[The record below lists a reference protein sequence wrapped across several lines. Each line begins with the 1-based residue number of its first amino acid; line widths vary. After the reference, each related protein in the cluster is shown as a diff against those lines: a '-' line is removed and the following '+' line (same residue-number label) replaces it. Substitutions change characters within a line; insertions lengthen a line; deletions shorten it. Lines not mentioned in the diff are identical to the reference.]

1 MHMTDAPVT
10 TTGQLLVAQ
19 VRGRPDGV
27 AYARK
32 RLGIWEERSWAQL
45 GDEVAEGVAVLR
57 QAAIGRGDRVLLMG
71 DVRPELVTV
80 LLAAQLIGAE
90 CVLCYPTVSSADLAG
105 LVETAVP
112 DLVVGEVEED
122 TELAAKSGSTASRSI
137 VVSGSPVG
145 GADHLTWAEALAS
158 AREGGPID
166 LEALASQVKSD
177 DLAFLVPTA
186 GTSGPP
192 HLVPVTH
199 HNLLSAWNGVWEI
212 APEITATDR
221 VLVDSPLAHPA
232 GQATALVLPLLF
244 GCRTFYVDDVA
255 EYSPAVR
262 EVQPT
267 VSVSTARRWVRTASR
282 LEAALASSTRVKRA
296 LFRFGLRLESGP
308 LRWLGSRLSSRAI
321 FEQLGYA
328 RLRVAVVG
336 WSALPER
343 AAAFWSSMGLE
354 LTEVYGLAETAG
366 VAARI
371 NPVDRTM
378 TPLGDSALHVR
389 ETGEIC
395 VSGSAVA
402 VAVDI
407 AGGVDDGDGGRW
419 CATGDMARVADGGDL
434 RFIGRLTG
442 ALADSTTTVQEM
454 EWLLMDSPFI
464 LEVVVV
470 DNGSDGLRAH
480 VGLDTDVTAEWA
492 HRHGIRFTTH
502 DELVTHEA
510 VHEILTREVADRIGE
525 ASGLPEIRHLV
536 LLDKPLGHEE
546 MTPTREVRDEFRAQ
560 LAKNAVTA

>member
-1 MHMTDAPVT
+1 MVDAALT

-19 VRGRPDGV
+19 VRRRANEV

-32 RLGIWEERSWAQL
+32 RLGIWEERSWAQF

-57 QAAIGRGDRVLLMG
+57 HAAIGRGDRVLLMG
-71 DVRPELVTV
+71 DVRPELVAL
-80 LLAAQLIGAE
+80 LLAAQLVGAE
-90 CVLCYPTVSSADLAG
+90 CVLCYPTVSSVDLAA
-105 LVETAVP
+105 LVETSVP

-122 TELAAKSGSTASRSI
+122 LVLAAMSGSAASRSI

-145 GADHLTWAEALAS
+145 GAAHMTWDEALVS
-158 AREGGPID
+158 AREGGPVD

-177 DLAFLVPTA
+177 DIAFLAPTA

-192 HLVPVTH
+192 RLVPVTH
-199 HNLLSAWNGVWEI
+199 GNLLSAWNGVWKI
-212 APEITATDR
+212 TPEITATDR
-221 VLVDSPLAHPA
+221 VLVDAPLAHPA

-244 GCRTFYVDDVA
+244 GCRTFYVEDVA

-267 VSVSTARRWVRTASR
+267 VSVSTARRWVRTAGR
-282 LEAALASSTRVKRA
+282 FEAALASSTRVKRA
-296 LFRFGLRLESGP
+296 LFRVGLRLESGP

-321 FEQLGYA
+321 LAQLGYA

-336 WSALPER
+336 WSALPEG

-354 LTEVYGLAETAG
+354 LTQVYGLAETAG

-389 ETGEIC
+389 ESGEIC

-402 VAVDI
+402 VA
-407 AGGVDDGDGGRW
+407 GGGDDGDAEGW
-419 CATGDMARVADGGDL
+419 CATGDVARVADGGAPW
-434 RFIGRLTG
+434 FIGRLTG
-442 ALADSTTTVQEM
+442 ALADSTTTVQEI
-454 EWLLMDSPFI
+454 EWLLVESPFI

-480 VGLDTDVTAEWA
+480 VGLDTEVTAEWA
-492 HRHGIRFTTH
+492 HQHGIRFTTH

-510 VHEILTREVADRIGE
+510 VHEILTREVAERLGQ
-525 ASGLPEIRHLV
+525 ASGLPQIRHLV

-546 MTPTREVRDEFRAQ
+546 LTPTREVRDEFRAR
-560 LAKNAVTA
+560 LARNAVTA